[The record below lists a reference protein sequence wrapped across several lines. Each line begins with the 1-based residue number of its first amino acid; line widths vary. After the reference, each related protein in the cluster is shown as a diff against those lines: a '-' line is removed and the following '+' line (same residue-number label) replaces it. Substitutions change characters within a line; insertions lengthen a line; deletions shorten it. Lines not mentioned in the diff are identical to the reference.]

1 MPAVALSTPIT
12 LTAIQ
17 WMDDPGEPVPQISLP
32 LPSKGTSQHTVG
44 RTFECTHSPPLA
56 DDLPLAFNF
65 ATVKI
70 SSDGTGSTDEQ
81 SLGQLSLVS
90 SVVWQRAPAGTFA
103 LLCYISDS
111 WMASTRI
118 MMELEV
124 SRAAVRTHTTLATDY
139 ALAVSFSY
147 LPHGHLLQ
155 PMTVGASTESLPLPT
170 VSQLATSPLLRRAGG
185 ASRARRQQDCRA
197 ARGHDHKF
205 RRGRRG
211 RRHADCRSNGLCT
224 Q

>member
-1 MPAVALSTPIT
+1 MTQVSPCPKLVYPCLRKAPANTLS
-12 LTAIQ
+12 
-17 WMDDPGEPVPQISLP
+17 
-32 LPSKGTSQHTVG
+32 G

-124 SRAAVRTHTTLATDY
+124 SRAAVQTHTTLATDY
-139 ALAVSFSY
+139 ALAVSFS
-147 LPHGHLLQ
+147 
-155 PMTVGASTESLPLPT
+155 
-170 VSQLATSPLLRRAGG
+170 
-185 ASRARRQQDCRA
+185 
-197 ARGHDHKF
+197 
-205 RRGRRG
+205 
-211 RRHADCRSNGLCT
+211 
-224 Q
+224 